1 MNANIICTPQRL
13 LKVTKA
19 KRSLFKPLLTFLW
32 TTLAL
37 VFFIQPTTVTCLLEE
52 GLKLWVRTVT
62 HNTVATLV
70 RNSGDKCTK
79 LCRMY

>member
-37 VFFIQPTTVTCLLEE
+37 VFYPTHHCNLSFRGRV
-52 GLKLWVRTVT
+52 K
-62 HNTVATLV
+62 TLGE
-70 RNSGDKCTK
+70 NCHPQYCGHPCKK
-79 LCRMY
+79 QWGQMH